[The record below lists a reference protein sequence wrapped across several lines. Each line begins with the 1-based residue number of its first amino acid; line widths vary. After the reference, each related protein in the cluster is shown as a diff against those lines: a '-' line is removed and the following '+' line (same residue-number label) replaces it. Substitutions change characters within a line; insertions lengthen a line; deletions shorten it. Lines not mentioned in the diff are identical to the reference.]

1 MAKSYRCLLPVDNIC
16 PALIGSQEN
25 NCLGGGVRESSA
37 RHRSGAFFGFFPL
50 SSGQRCPDGGVFKGE
65 PRRCAVGLGLLG
77 CLWGQAPGSRE
88 RGCGALGTGG
98 PRERCAGSLSLT
110 VSDGSW

>member
-1 MAKSYRCLLPVDNIC
+1 M
-16 PALIGSQEN
+16 
-25 NCLGGGVRESSA
+25 
-37 RHRSGAFFGFFPL
+37 
-50 SSGQRCPDGGVFKGE
+50 
-65 PRRCAVGLGLLG
+65 GLGLLG